1 MQVRFSRSSIVPERF
16 DVIVVGAGLAGLSA
30 AYTMVKQGMTVA
42 VIERGD
48 HPGSK
53 NVMGGILSSQSIA
66 DMFPEFWHDAPLQR
80 PIVELHRWLF
90 SGESLVKVG
99 HRDAA
104 WAREPYHGFSVL
116 RGPFDAWLGQQVAA
130 AGALIVPG
138 TTVLD
143 LLRDGRGQVIGA
155 RVNRPEGDLLADL
168 VILADGANSLLGER
182 MGLHP
187 RRRLDG
193 LALAVK
199 EVLVPPGGVE
209 ERARGI
215 EQRFGLLPGQGVA
228 IEMFGSLTK
237 SMVGKA
243 FLYTNKDTIAF
254 SLSVLLSDQV
264 AQQESAYALLQAA
277 KAHPAIS
284 PLLADCT
291 PGEYSAHL
299 LPDGDGAEAL
309 WPLYGPGVLVA
320 GDAAGLC
327 NSMQRDSAH
336 LAILSGKLAGETALQ
351 AHKKGDFSR
360 QTLVA
365 YADRWRQT
373 GAYKELRKY
382 RKLSRYLQQRR
393 QFFTRY
399 PEALNALATEFFA
412 GESTAK
418 RDGLGKVWKAAGG
431 KIRFALAM
439 KGLFKVM
446 K

>member
-1 MQVRFSRSSIVPERF
+1 
-16 DVIVVGAGLAGLSA
+16 
-30 AYTMVKQGMTVA
+30 VA

-53 NVMGGILSSQSIA
+53 NVLGGILYREPTEEV
-66 DMFPEFWHDAPLQR
+66 FPEFWKDAPLQR
-80 PIVELHRWLF
+80 PIVEQHRWLF
-90 SGESLVKVG
+90 AGESLVKVG
-99 HRDAA
+99 HRAGA

-116 RGPFDAWLGQQVAA
+116 RGQFDAWLGEKIAA

-187 RRRLDG
+187 RRRQDV

-199 EVLVPPGGVE
+199 EVLIPPGGVE

-215 EQRFGLLPGQGVA
+215 EQRFGLPPDQGVA
-228 IEMFGSLTK
+228 IDMFGSLTK

-243 FLYTNKDTIAF
+243 FLYTNKDTISF
-254 SLSVLLSDQV
+254 GINVLLSDQV
-264 AQQESAYALLQAA
+264 AQQESSYALLQAA
-277 KAHPAIS
+277 KSHPAIA

-291 PGEYSAHL
+291 PGEYCAHL
-299 LPDGDGAEAL
+299 LPDGDGADAL
-309 WPLYGPGVLVA
+309 WPLYGPGVLVV
-320 GDAAGLC
+320 GDAAGL
-327 NSMQRDSAH
+327 SSGIQRDSSH
-336 LAILSGKLAGETALQ
+336 LAILSGKLAGETALR

-360 QTLVA
+360 QTFVV
-365 YADRWRQT
+365 YADQLRKT

-382 RKLSRYLQQRR
+382 RKLTRYLLQRR

-412 GESTAK
+412 VESAPK
-418 RDGLGKVWKAAGG
+418 RAMLGKVSKAVGG
-431 KIRFALAM
+431 KIRLALDM
-439 KGLFKVM
+439 KGLYKVM